1 MHMPHSSSLH
11 IYWLFIGEVDS
22 PVVVQGFSVKVLPC
36 VASALWQLCH
46 TGHTAHTYDSLWT
59 WMSLTHGAQLSAE
72 AFSC

>member
-11 IYWLFIGEVDS
+11 IYWLFFGIYWLFFGEVDR

-46 TGHTAHTYDSLWT
+46 TGHTAHTYDSL
-59 WMSLTHGAQLSAE
+59 
-72 AFSC
+72 